1 MTVFET
7 LFFSRLAIGHA
18 TARPTDATKP
28 STRSRVPSFENV
40 RRTDNQV
47 KNRFNSTLRRVLAA
61 GARVGSAP
69 SAPSAKR
76 RRLSER
82 DSPSS
87 PGKSANSCETR
98 AVAESGSENNAVVGL
113 EQLVAASLQV
123 ERRESD
129 GEAEDDTST
138 KSTNTKAHAAAGAA
152 DGEGSVRGAR
162 AFADHASL
170 LAGMQ
175 LQQQLAQLASMAYP
189 AFHGVSVNSMPAT
202 FPTAKVVPVTP
213 APAPEP
219 SAASAMDAR
228 ARRRELLRGGAAGAV
243 GRLARRVAGQEHV
256 GPDAGDA
263 VRQPAGAV
271 ARGPR
276 HGGARHP
283 RRAEHG
289 GRAEMTTERLCFFFR
304 IFFSRAR
311 GSTSTREPNAKAS
324 ERAVAKLPAVPRLYH
339 HLSPRVARR
348 RARSILYQQFSFNT
362 TGWIRFQKSRLALA
376 GRRARAERRRNHGI
390 SYPHHGISCPRR

>member
-1 MTVFET
+1 MSTTDEDPDKVVKNSWTPEEDALLREQIDNHGGPGNWTAIAEALVGRSSKSCRLRWCNQLNPSVKRGPFTEEEDKKI
-7 LFFSRLAIGHA
+7 LAAHAVYGNKWAVISRGIPG
-18 TARPTDATKP
+18 
-28 STRSRVPSFENV
+28 
-40 RRTDNQV
+40 RTDNQV

-219 SAASAMDAR
+219 SAASAMDPALVAGNSFVAALQAQLAVSHAASQVKSMWDPMQAMQYASQQAPSPADLAMAAR
-228 ARRRELLRGGAAGAV
+228 AILAAQSVAGA
-243 GRLARRVAGQEHV
+243 
-256 GPDAGDA
+256 
-263 VRQPAGAV
+263 
-271 ARGPR
+271 PR
-276 HGGARHP
+276 
-283 RRAEHG
+283 
-289 GRAEMTTERLCFFFR
+289 
-304 IFFSRAR
+304 
-311 GSTSTREPNAKAS
+311 
-324 ERAVAKLPAVPRLYH
+324 
-339 HLSPRVARR
+339 
-348 RARSILYQQFSFNT
+348 
-362 TGWIRFQKSRLALA
+362 
-376 GRRARAERRRNHGI
+376 
-390 SYPHHGISCPRR
+390 

>member
-1 MTVFET
+1 M
-7 LFFSRLAIGHA
+7 
-18 TARPTDATKP
+18 
-28 STRSRVPSFENV
+28 
-40 RRTDNQV
+40 

-219 SAASAMDAR
+219 SAASAMDPALVAGNSFVAVLQAQLAVSHAASQVKSMWDPMQAMQYASQQAPSSADLAMAAR
-228 ARRRELLRGGAAGAV
+228 AILAAQSMAGA
-243 GRLARRVAGQEHV
+243 
-256 GPDAGDA
+256 
-263 VRQPAGAV
+263 
-271 ARGPR
+271 PR
-276 HGGARHP
+276 
-283 RRAEHG
+283 
-289 GRAEMTTERLCFFFR
+289 
-304 IFFSRAR
+304 
-311 GSTSTREPNAKAS
+311 
-324 ERAVAKLPAVPRLYH
+324 
-339 HLSPRVARR
+339 
-348 RARSILYQQFSFNT
+348 
-362 TGWIRFQKSRLALA
+362 
-376 GRRARAERRRNHGI
+376 
-390 SYPHHGISCPRR
+390 

>member
-28 STRSRVPSFENV
+28 STRSFENV

-189 AFHGVSVNSMPAT
+189 AFHGVSVIPQSL
-202 FPTAKVVPVTP
+202 PTAKVMP
-213 APAPEP
+213 AGPGAAPGTSGVEAMTAMDPALVAGN
-219 SAASAMDAR
+219 SFVAALQAQLAVSHAASQVKSMWDPMQAMQYASQQAPSSADLAMAAR
-228 ARRRELLRGGAAGAV
+228 AILAAQSMAGA
-243 GRLARRVAGQEHV
+243 
-256 GPDAGDA
+256 
-263 VRQPAGAV
+263 
-271 ARGPR
+271 PR
-276 HGGARHP
+276 
-283 RRAEHG
+283 
-289 GRAEMTTERLCFFFR
+289 
-304 IFFSRAR
+304 
-311 GSTSTREPNAKAS
+311 
-324 ERAVAKLPAVPRLYH
+324 
-339 HLSPRVARR
+339 
-348 RARSILYQQFSFNT
+348 
-362 TGWIRFQKSRLALA
+362 
-376 GRRARAERRRNHGI
+376 
-390 SYPHHGISCPRR
+390 